1 MSILKHLGIHQAG
14 VAAAAPAASA
24 SSDVE
29 SIRRISAA
37 LDRLDPQRA
46 RWIAGFAFVLS
57 RVAGADLDISPEEVR
72 EMERLVEE
80 RIGLPEDQAV
90 LVVEIAK
97 RQNLLFGGTDNFLV
111 TRALKETAGH
121 DEKMELIRCLFA
133 VSAANDSISSV
144 EEATIAQIASELGI
158 DRREL
163 VEIRTHYRDKRSVMK
178 DLPG

>member
-1 MSILKHLGIHQAG
+1 MSILERFGIRPVGTLAT
-14 VAAAAPAASA
+14 APSASG

-37 LDRLDPQRA
+37 LDRLDPNRA
-46 RWIAGFAFVLS
+46 RWIAGFALVLS

-72 EMERLVEE
+72 EMERLVQE

-111 TRALKETAGH
+111 TRTLKETASH
-121 DEKMELIRCLFA
+121 DEKMDLLRCLFA

-144 EEATIAQIASELGI
+144 EEAAITQIASELGL

-163 VEIRTHYRDKRSVMK
+163 VEIRISYRDKRAVMK
-178 DLPG
+178 DLRG